1 MRWCGCLCPLP
12 VAGEVLFDGSDFVAY
27 PRLSPDGR
35 RLAFITWN
43 HPNMPWDGTELK
55 VAELTAAGLKPPVVV
70 AGGAAESVL
79 EPQWA
84 ADGTLYFISDRS
96 GFWNLY
102 ARCARRAHGRYGR
115 APQNSPHRCGIRP
128 IELCIAR

>member
-1 MRWCGCLCPLP
+1 MHNALVRLPLP
-12 VAGEVLFDGSDFVAY
+12 VAGPGEVLFDGSDFVSY

-43 HPNMPWDGTELK
+43 HPNMPWDGTELR
-55 VAELTAAGLKPPVVV
+55 VAELTAESLKSSTVV

-102 ARCARRAHGRYGR
+102 ADTAAGVRAGLAARR
-115 APQNSPHRCGIRP
+115 
-128 IELCIAR
+128 